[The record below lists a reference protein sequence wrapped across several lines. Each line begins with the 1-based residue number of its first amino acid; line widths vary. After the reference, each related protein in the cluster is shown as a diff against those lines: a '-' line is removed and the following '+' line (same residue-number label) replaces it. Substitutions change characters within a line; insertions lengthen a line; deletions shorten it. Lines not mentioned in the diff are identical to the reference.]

1 MTNMGEKSVIFDLFI
16 RENIIEFY
24 GRMLLDYTDI
34 KTLEVVLDTLTV
46 LLSLGDKVKKS
57 EEEPN
62 VLVNQLTSI
71 AGIVDIMEKLQYH
84 DSKVIYGK
92 TVKLLQ
98 KHFELE
104 QDMDFWY
111 MIWLIVTPDRA
122 EKLTSP

>member
-1 MTNMGEKSVIFDLFI
+1 MGEKNAIFDMFL
-16 RENIIEFY
+16 RENIIEHY
-24 GRMLLDYTDI
+24 ARMLLDFSDI

-46 LLSLGDKVKKS
+46 LLGLGDKIKKT

-71 AGIVDIMEKLQYH
+71 TGVVDILEKLQYH

-104 QDMDFWY
+104 QDMEF
-111 MIWLIVTPDRA
+111 
-122 EKLTSP
+122 